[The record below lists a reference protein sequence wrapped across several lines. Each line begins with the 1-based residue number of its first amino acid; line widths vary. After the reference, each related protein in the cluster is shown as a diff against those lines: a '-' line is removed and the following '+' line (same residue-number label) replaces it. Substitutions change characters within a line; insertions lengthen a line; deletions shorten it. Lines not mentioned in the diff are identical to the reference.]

1 MSLRAAL
8 ADLEEAVRLDPGSAR
23 AVATLSQCYLLA
35 GTRDILTRDESYAK
49 ALAAATR
56 ALQLDDTMAKA
67 HTQLAE
73 VKFYYEWDWQAARRG
88 YERALELNP
97 NDSHAL
103 ARYSQ
108 FLSALDESEPAIR
121 VANLAQQLDPFSQTV
136 RFAPGMALFYA
147 RRYDEAVV
155 AFLHL
160 AQVPQYALTASD
172 RVGLARAYA
181 ARGQFAEAIQ
191 EMTTAIGQHER
202 PLPIWLA
209 ELGRIHAA
217 AGHRTEALKI
227 LKQLESQRNVIPA
240 HIAFI
245 LIALGAADAG
255 FEALNQAADDR
266 HPALLWMHVDP
277 RFDPVRRDPRLRDLA
292 LRIGVPQ

>member
-1 MSLRAAL
+1 
-8 ADLEEAVRLDPGSAR
+8 
-23 AVATLSQCYLLA
+23 
-35 GTRDILTRDESYAK
+35 
-49 ALAAATR
+49 
-56 ALQLDDTMAKA
+56 
-67 HTQLAE
+67 
-73 VKFYYEWDWQAARRG
+73 
-88 YERALELNP
+88 
-97 NDSHAL
+97 
-103 ARYSQ
+103 
-108 FLSALDESEPAIR
+108 
-121 VANLAQQLDPFSQTV
+121 
-136 RFAPGMALFYA
+136 
-147 RRYDEAVV
+147 
-155 AFLHL
+155 
-160 AQVPQYALTASD
+160 
-172 RVGLARAYA
+172 
-181 ARGQFAEAIQ
+181 
-191 EMTTAIGQHER
+191 MTTAIGQHER